1 MPYVA
6 SSRASAGLLGG
17 GAPRVLD
24 VSWARDASTGGE
36 ALRAVVSVLPGRL
49 VGEVVYD
56 PVDAQHGAVV
66 AERADRAG
74 RARSVG
80 VTEGLLRAGEAV
92 MAQVEALEAVKA
104 RVEADLLAA
113 YGALHTIQ
121 VQQVEALPR
130 GGSAVRMAR
139 LVSPE
144 RVVAEEVALATGVGV
159 GEVSRRLTVA
169 TAPRRHRRILHAL
182 RCGATSLHRAVQVA
196 CETALLSDADVA
208 VVEEAVLAPSRDG
221 RVVGQ
226 RTFTARLRRA
236 MASVDARGAVERR
249 AHARARRGVFGRVV
263 EDGMGCLTL
272 TADAA
277 CIAAVLDRLDSRARA
292 LRGTGDPRTLDQL
305 RCDLATEALL
315 RGHAVQSRGGEAATG
330 EAALAAA
337 RVWLVVPFEVATGAS
352 DTGCELPGHGWVT
365 AAHAREIMTRPG
377 SVWHTVPVDIATGAA
392 ITGPTTAYRP
402 TRAMVEHVRAL
413 DGTCRGPD
421 CHVPATRC
429 DLDHETPW
437 PVGETSVTN
446 VSAKHRLHHNLKT
459 HHIWT
464 STQIPDHGLQ
474 WTTLTGR
481 TYTTYP
487 KNWREGLD
495 PPAGALDPATA
506 PDDRDRDEAVP
517 PFQGCECVVR
527 RTLRGTPTP

>member
-1 MPYVA
+1 
-6 SSRASAGLLGG
+6 
-17 GAPRVLD
+17 
-24 VSWARDASTGGE
+24 
-36 ALRAVVSVLPGRL
+36 
-49 VGEVVYD
+49 
-56 PVDAQHGAVV
+56 
-66 AERADRAG
+66 
-74 RARSVG
+74 
-80 VTEGLLRAGEAV
+80 
-92 MAQVEALEAVKA
+92 
-104 RVEADLLAA
+104 
-113 YGALHTIQ
+113 
-121 VQQVEALPR
+121 
-130 GGSAVRMAR
+130 MAR

-236 MASVDARGAVERR
+236 MASVDARGSVERR

-277 CIAAVLDRLDSRARA
+277 SIAAVLDRLDTRARA

-315 RGHAVQSRGGEAATG
+315 RNALTTSSVAPPTTEATTATGSSKTPGAAEAA
-330 EAALAAA
+330 EAAEAAAEDTAAVDVDGIPAPAPVPFSGVAAA

-377 SVWHTVPVDIATGAA
+377 SVWHTLPVDIATGAA

-402 TRAMVEHVRAL
+402 TRAMVEHVRAV

-446 VSAKHRLHHNLKT
+446 VFAKHRLHHNLKT

-464 STQIPDHGLQ
+464 STQIAHDGGLQ

-495 PPAGALDPATA
+495 PPPRDPRAGADPSPSPTEGEEHSSHSRRARRA
-506 PDDRDRDEAVP
+506 ADDDPP
-517 PFQGCECVVR
+517 PF
-527 RTLRGTPTP
+527 